1 MQQGYVGVKPYY
13 QPEGFQKDTETTE
26 DTGTDNEVDTYI
38 R

>member
-13 QPEGFQKDTETTE
+13 QPEGFQKDTENTE
-26 DTGTDNEVDTYI
+26 DTGNEVDTYI